1 RSRSRSWT
9 RCSIRSSAAWP
20 VWRISAGT
28 AVPPGRPAGR
38 RRRRTCWPRLL
49 RPPGCAPP
57 GRAGLPR
64 RAPTARPTPRNPA
77 RRSSTGISAA
87 RRSGSREGLRRALR
101 HGADDARGLMRQLTL
116 AVPPRRSRRQ
126 RRRPG
131 GPRTDMR
138 ATLRQARRTG
148 GDAFRLISRAPALR
162 RRRLVVLC
170 DISGSMEPYGRAMIQ
185 LLYCAAGGA
194 SAEVFSFAT
203 RLTRLTPAQAAPD
216 WLGGTRIGAALKEF
230 NDSYGAVAWRAVRS
244 W

>member
-1 RSRSRSWT
+1 
-9 RCSIRSSAAWP
+9 
-20 VWRISAGT
+20 
-28 AVPPGRPAGR
+28 
-38 RRRRTCWPRLL
+38 
-49 RPPGCAPP
+49 
-57 GRAGLPR
+57 
-64 RAPTARPTPRNPA
+64 
-77 RRSSTGISAA
+77 
-87 RRSGSREGLRRALR
+87 
-101 HGADDARGLMRQLTL
+101 MRQLTL

-170 DISGSMEPYGRAMIQ
+170 DISGSMEPYARAMIQ